1 MTFVLQAAALLVII
15 YFALAARRQTSIL
28 VLATPLLWFIGV
40 SFIYWRY
47 GPIGQWSFYQNDQY
61 FHWRVVDHLLLDEFN
76 FTFDRLNF
84 LRVPYTGPAYL
95 LSIVGIDPT
104 LALKFVSLV
113 CALCCVQMTDAAIR
127 KSTIHVTITYIW
139 VAAFPI
145 TVFFSIL
152 ALRETMMLL
161 CVTHIFLGKSHPGR
175 ALSLLV
181 LVILRPHLAAALVFG
196 LCWGWLF
203 SRLQERWYLASVLA
217 TAVLP
222 IYLGTIGFSI
232 GNYVIYQLPLQLYQD
247 LFLQKQVIQVFSA
260 FAGLQFLTVNVETVE
275 YTTRSLLLIR
285 VLFPEI
291 VLAPLAF
298 SVSCFFLTPR
308 TTRLKLSVLA
318 TFVFFMAVSSGTEYL
333 SVRQSLPMMPIM
345 GVAALLSFSKRFQS
359 GINAQKGA
367 NIKSL
372 SETPTVSVERS

>member
-1 MTFVLQAAALLVII
+1 MTFILQAAALLVII
-15 YFALAARRQTSIL
+15 YFSLAARRQTSIL

-203 SRLQERWYLASVLA
+203 SRL
-217 TAVLP
+217 
-222 IYLGTIGFSI
+222 
-232 GNYVIYQLPLQLYQD
+232 
-247 LFLQKQVIQVFSA
+247 
-260 FAGLQFLTVNVETVE
+260 
-275 YTTRSLLLIR
+275 
-285 VLFPEI
+285 
-291 VLAPLAF
+291 
-298 SVSCFFLTPR
+298 
-308 TTRLKLSVLA
+308 
-318 TFVFFMAVSSGTEYL
+318 
-333 SVRQSLPMMPIM
+333 
-345 GVAALLSFSKRFQS
+345 
-359 GINAQKGA
+359 
-367 NIKSL
+367 
-372 SETPTVSVERS
+372 